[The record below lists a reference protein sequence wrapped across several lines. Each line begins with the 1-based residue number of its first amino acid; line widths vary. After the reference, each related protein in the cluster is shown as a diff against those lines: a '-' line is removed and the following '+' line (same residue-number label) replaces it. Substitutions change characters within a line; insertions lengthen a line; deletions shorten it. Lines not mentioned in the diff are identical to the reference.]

1 MDLRTDQPTDDLA
14 VERGS
19 PRSAWTDLLGRVAI
33 RSAQVLVVV
42 ALVVALVYVLVELRL
57 IVVPFMIALL
67 LASAVTPI
75 VTRVSRLG
83 APRGLAAFAAVVTG
97 IGAIGLAGLFVV
109 DAAVGE
115 FDDLREQA
123 GQGIDELQSFLVE
136 GPLPIDAAQL
146 DRARASVVEA
156 LQGEQFRD
164 GALSGAVA
172 AAEGLAG
179 LFLTIVILY
188 FLLKDGPRIWAFV
201 LRPLDGQRRERAER
215 IGHRSVAALGGYVR
229 GTATVALVDAVVI
242 GIALAV
248 LGVPLALPLAV
259 IVFIGAFIPL
269 LGATVAGAL
278 AALVA
283 LVANGPVVALIV
295 LGIVIA
301 VNQLEGDV
309 LAPILLGRAVSLH
322 PLAILIALTA
332 GTIVAGVIGALLAV
346 PLVAVLWT
354 AVVSWRDEVEA
365 APST

>member
-1 MDLRTDQPTDDLA
+1 MDAA
-14 VERGS
+14 VRRQGS
-19 PRSAWTDLLGRVAI
+19 GREPGPGPWGDLLGRVAV
-33 RSAQVLVVV
+33 RSGQVLVVGALIV
-42 ALVVALVYVLVELRL
+42 ALVVVLVQLRL

-67 LASAVTPI
+67 IASAVTP
-75 VTRVSRLG
+75 VVQRMSRLG
-83 APRGLAAFAAVVTG
+83 APRGLAAIAAVLTG
-97 IGAIGLAGLFVV
+97 IGAIGLAVAFVV
-109 DAAVGE
+109 NAIRGE
-115 FDDLREQA
+115 YDELRDQA
-123 GQGIDELQSFLVE
+123 GQGIEELRSYLVD
-136 GPLPIDAAQL
+136 GPLPIDQGQL
-146 DRARASVVEA
+146 DQAGASLVETV
-156 LQGEQFRD
+156 QGEQFRD

-172 AAEGLAG
+172 AAEGVAG

-201 LRPLDGQRRERAER
+201 LRPLDGHRRERAQR
-215 IGHRSVAALGGYVR
+215 IGDRAVATLGGYVR
-229 GTATVALVDAVVI
+229 GTATVALIDAVVI
-242 GIALAV
+242 GIALAL

-283 LVANGPVVALIV
+283 LVANGPVVALV
-295 LGIVIA
+295 VVGIVIA

-354 AVVSWRDEVEA
+354 TVVSWREEA
-365 APST
+365 APAT